1 MRPAA
6 QKFKRPQ
13 RTPPPPAAVASRC
26 ARCCG
31 EIDEDD
37 EYLVDLCMACDRLR
51 HRELA
56 AAKRSAEKVPISP
69 DSVMAGL
76 HAMRVGPNHVSS
88 PASEPSDGP
97 ATGDATPLDSRA
109 QQSLKP
115 PARRQGTAHRST
127 TAQCDLDAEFTSACR
142 EDESASSPGT
152 AAHGAAA
159 ECATT
164 SHGAEEAIAAAAC
177 RPRAPAPSPAIC
189 SETNR
194 QAAEEWLARAR
205 HSFEAGDDAA
215 AVRLC
220 EKSLRLH
227 GESSNAGA
235 AALAEELRK
244 FGPGSAA
251 AEAAARVLRASGHHV
266 LPVLLEPPSHVRC
279 SLLVE
284 RARAH
289 KGLDGLPP

>member
-1 MRPAA
+1 M
-6 QKFKRPQ
+6 
-13 RTPPPPAAVASRC
+13 
-26 ARCCG
+26 
-31 EIDEDD
+31 
-37 EYLVDLCMACDRLR
+37 
-51 HRELA
+51 
-56 AAKRSAEKVPISP
+56 
-69 DSVMAGL
+69 
-76 HAMRVGPNHVSS
+76 
-88 PASEPSDGP
+88 
-97 ATGDATPLDSRA
+97 
-109 QQSLKP
+109 KP
-115 PARRQGTAHRST
+115 PARRQGTAHRSA

-205 HSFEAGDDAA
+205 RSFEAGNDAA

>member
-13 RTPPPPAAVASRC
+13 RTPPPPAAVGSRC

-37 EYLVDLCMACDRLR
+37 EFLVDLCIVCDRLR

-76 HAMRVGPNHVSS
+76 HAMRVGPNHVSL

-97 ATGDATPLDSRA
+97 AIDGPTPLDSRA

-115 PARRQGTAHRST
+115 PPRRQHTGDWSA
-127 TAQCDLDAEFTSACR
+127 TAQCDLDAAFTSACR

-152 AAHGAAA
+152 AAHASA
-159 ECATT
+159 
-164 SHGAEEAIAAAAC
+164 SQGAEEAIAAAAC

-194 QAAEEWLARAR
+194 QAAEEWLA
-205 HSFEAGDDAA
+205 
-215 AVRLC
+215 
-220 EKSLRLH
+220 
-227 GESSNAGA
+227 
-235 AALAEELRK
+235 
-244 FGPGSAA
+244 
-251 AEAAARVLRASGHHV
+251 
-266 LPVLLEPPSHVRC
+266 
-279 SLLVE
+279 
-284 RARAH
+284 
-289 KGLDGLPP
+289 